1 MKAAERVDV
10 GEKDAGMEGRVRDGG
25 RVGSTVAGDGTTC
38 MRLASNQVPRSMVSR
53 NRNVVRG
60 TLLKLGFNTMGRDCS
75 HVPKKRTNVPVKRNV
90 ALFPRSWFLS
100 S

>member
-25 RVGSTVAGDGTTC
+25 RVGSIVAGDGTTC

-60 TLLKLGFNTMGRDCS
+60 TLLKLGFNTMGTR
-75 HVPKKRTNVPVKRNV
+75 
-90 ALFPRSWFLS
+90 LFPRSRNEEHGQVPRSRF
-100 S
+100 